1 MLKSISIGNMT
12 VFSKAQVNFSPGL
25 NLIIG
30 ENGTGKSHLLK
41 AAYSLLAISAEGG
54 RKSRGTTPTK
64 SYLQT
69 AIAEKLVGVFRSESL
84 GRLTR
89 RRQGR
94 GRCDISL
101 DFDDPNYD
109 IACSF
114 SSNSKA
120 EVSVDK
126 VPSSWSDIEPIFFP
140 TRELLSLYPNF
151 VATYDRHYLE
161 FEETWRDTCL
171 LLGAPLRKGP
181 REKAI
186 KTLLEP
192 LEEGMGGKVVLSDG
206 RMYLQKSDGRM
217 EMHLVAEGHRKLAM
231 IAHLIASGALLERG
245 YLFWDEPE
253 ANLNPK
259 LVKLVAE
266 TVLKL
271 CEQGI
276 QVFMATHDLFLLREL
291 ELRNH
296 DYKEVPL
303 MFIGLHGGENGV
315 VIEQGDSIDD
325 IGDLISLDE
334 NMDQSRRYLS
344 MESENES

>member
-1 MLKSISIGNMT
+1 MLKSMDIENLT
-12 VFSKAQVNFSPGL
+12 VFTKANVSFSSGL
-25 NLIIG
+25 NVIVG

-41 AAYSLLAISAEGG
+41 AVYSLLAVSAEGG
-54 RKSRGTTPTK
+54 RKSKGTAPTK
-64 SYLQT
+64 NYLQT
-69 AIAEKLVGVFRSESL
+69 AIAEKLVGVFCPESL
-84 GRLTR
+84 GRLIR

-94 GRCDISL
+94 ARCDISL
-101 DFDDPNYD
+101 EFGDPRYN
-109 IACSF
+109 ISCSF

-126 VPSSWSDIEPIFFP
+126 VPSSWNEIEPIFFP
-140 TRELLSLYPNF
+140 TRELMSLYPNF

-181 REKAI
+181 REKTI
-186 KTLLEP
+186 KMLLEP

-231 IAHLIASGALLERG
+231 IAHLIASGVLLDRG

-266 TVLKL
+266 TVLRL
-271 CEQGI
+271 CKQGI
-276 QVFMATHDLFLLREL
+276 QVFLATHDLFLLREL
-291 ELRNH
+291 ELKRYDH
-296 DYKEVPL
+296 GGKL
-303 MFIGLHGGENGV
+303 IRFIGLHEGEDGV
-315 VIEQGDSIDD
+315 SIEQGDAIED
-325 IGDLISLDE
+325 IGDLVSLDE
-334 NMDQSRRYLS
+334 NVDQSQRYLS
-344 MESENES
+344 MERQE